1 MIAPGHSHFAL
12 LRRSG
17 FQGPLLEVQGPPPR
31 GTPNGRRKV
40 AQEREARSGWVAYY
54 SPLLR
59 ATANQALKKELAK
72 PKDEQSEQRI
82 ANLKDAACF
91 TPYVRTE
98 PKVRHQRGMLRRLA
112 KRLREDFKP
121 DGTTRAEQNT
131 NMGPVQ

>member
-17 FQGPLLEVQGPPPR
+17 FQGPLLEVPSPEAR
-31 GTPNGRRKV
+31 AKPNGRRKV

-59 ATANQALKKELAK
+59 ATARQALKKELDK
-72 PKDEQSEQRI
+72 PKEEQSEERI
-82 ANLKDAACF
+82 TALKDAACF
-91 TPYVRTE
+91 TSYVRKE
-98 PKVRHQRGMLRRLA
+98 PKIRHQRGMLRRLA
-112 KRLREDFKP
+112 KHLREDFKP

-131 NMGPVQ
+131 NMGPAQ